1 MKKIIITLL
10 IVATVFGTVG
20 AVTMFA
26 TPGDGSDPIITLSY
40 IENILK
46 GELSFKVVNLSK
58 GQTLIGE
65 AGTELVLRMGGAKII
80 ATEKGGI
87 ADLTAGYD
95 LGNGEEMPSNHYLVI
110 PVADGRGIKANNSVI
125 VMVKG
130 DYTIK

>member
-110 PVADGRGIKANNSVI
+110 PVADGRGIKAKNSVI

-130 DYTIK
+130 DYSIK

>member
-1 MKKIIITLL
+1 MHFTSASCHIEHTA
-10 IVATVFGTVG
+10 VAKGKLF
-20 AVTMFA
+20 
-26 TPGDGSDPIITLSY
+26 Y

-58 GQTLIGE
+58 GQTLTGE
-65 AGTELVLRMGGAKII
+65 AGPELVLRMGSANII

-95 LGNGEEMPSNHYLVI
+95 LENGKPMPSNHYLVI
-110 PVADGRGIKANNSVI
+110 PVSDGRGIKANNNVI